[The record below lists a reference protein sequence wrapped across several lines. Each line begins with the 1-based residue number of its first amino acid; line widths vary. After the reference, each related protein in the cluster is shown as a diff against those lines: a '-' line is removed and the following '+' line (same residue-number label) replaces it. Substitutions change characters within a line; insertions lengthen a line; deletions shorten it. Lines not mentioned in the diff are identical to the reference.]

1 MVAQAQRERL
11 RARVVDLCA
20 ALPGVTVEGGRHVGL
35 SVRGKR
41 FAWLLDDHHGD
52 GRLAFTCK
60 APPGTNTELA
70 DRLPGRYFLP
80 SYTASRGWVGLRL
93 DAGPVDWEE
102 VERLAVEAY
111 LLAAPKRLAASVSAR
126 SRSPGSP

>member
-1 MVAQAQRERL
+1 MASQAQRERL
-11 RARVVDLCA
+11 RSRVVGLCA
-20 ALPGVTVEGGRHVGL
+20 ALPGVTVEDGRHVGL

-60 APPGTNTELA
+60 APPGMNTELT
-70 DRLPGRYFLP
+70 DRYFLP
-80 SYTASRGWVGLRL
+80 SYTASRGWVGLWL

-126 SRSPGSP
+126 SR

>member
-1 MVAQAQRERL
+1 MRPESQSLRSQVVNICAGLPEVA
-11 RARVVDLCA
+11 
-20 ALPGVTVEGGRHVGL
+20 VEEGRHIGF
-35 SVRGKR
+35 SVRGRR

-80 SYTASRGWVGLRL
+80 SYTASRGWVGLWL

-126 SRSPGSP
+126 SR